1 VKPKN
6 NQTAIANKIKK
17 WLEIVQELNDEQF
30 RFAIP
35 ITRLTSIKSL
45 CQDEA
50 AATQFALYLAQA
62 LQARI
67 TADGC
72 PSHVEPA
79 EWAHHQTVIANAIE
93 VMAGY
98 VENPQPEGIQ
108 TLQGLLRQIDKL
120 QGDDVRRVSW
130 NTVHFVKSGDLLRL
144 EYAIRC
150 FTSQDFPYYAYK
162 LAREFTESY
171 APQYGTGLIPESAP
185 KLLEIAEFWCRYY
198 FQQSLGEKFPK
209 LTIENYRSISEKFN

>member
-17 WLEIVQELNDEQF
+17 WLETVQELNDEQF

-67 TADGC
+67 TADAY

-108 TLQGLLRQIDKL
+108 TLQRLLRQIDKL

-150 FTSQDFPYYAYK
+150 FTSQDFSYYAYK

-171 APQYGTGLIPESAP
+171 APQYGTGLISESVP
-185 KLLEIAEFWCRYY
+185 KLLEIAEFWCQYY

-209 LTIENYRSISEKFN
+209 LTIADYQKIG